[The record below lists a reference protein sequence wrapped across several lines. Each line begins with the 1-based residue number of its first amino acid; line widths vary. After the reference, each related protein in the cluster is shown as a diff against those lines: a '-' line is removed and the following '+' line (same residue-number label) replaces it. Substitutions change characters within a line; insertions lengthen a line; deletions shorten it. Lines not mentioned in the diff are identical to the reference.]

1 MFTQIYDYT
10 NIVFFQYD
18 FFYGSFFLSKCE
30 FILQYE
36 FLDSLN
42 KSFWHKNN

>member
-1 MFTQIYDYT
+1 MFIQIYNYT

-18 FFYGSFFLSKCE
+18 FFTVLFFYENVSLFCN
-30 FILQYE
+30 E